1 MRKKHPTATAVI
13 VAGTTQ
19 IAWLKEIQDAFN
31 GFLEIVH
38 HMKDGVRII
47 APTPAMHERLVA
59 LLTST
64 CVLHEV
70 RRVYI

>member
-1 MRKKHPTATAVI
+1 MRKKHPTATAI
-13 VAGTTQ
+13 IMARTTQ
-19 IAWLKEIQDAFN
+19 TAWLSEIQDAFN

-38 HMKDGVRII
+38 HMEDGVRII
-47 APTPAMHERLVA
+47 APSPAMCERLVA